1 MPVFYLTDDLIF
13 PPVSDA
19 EEGVVAIG
27 GDLSPERLMLA
38 YRSGIFPWYN
48 EEEPIFWWSPNPRF
62 VLFPRKLH
70 ISGSMKRILKRGEFT
85 VSYDQDFDG
94 VISQCKRIARKDREG
109 TWITDE
115 MKQAYIQL
123 HTLGHA
129 KSIEVRKEGELVG
142 GMYGIDL
149 GKVFCGESM
158 FSKVSNASKVA
169 LIHFLR
175 AFEAKG
181 GKLLDCQVYSDHLA
195 SMGAEEIDRITF
207 LNML

>member
-169 LIHFLR
+169 LIYFLS

-181 GKLLDCQVYSDHLA
+181 GRLLDCQVYSDHLA